1 MSRTVVYAIGGNALS
16 SPSGGSEDESALVL
30 AKVISDVIDLLE
42 AGWRVILTHGNGPQV
57 GHLMSLDPS
66 QAMDDWVAA
75 TQGMIG
81 HSLSIN
87 LDSIL
92 KRRSRPEATAVVLTR
107 VEVDET
113 DSGFSTPTK
122 PVGPILSDKQVM
134 SEDWD
139 IAETKNGP
147 RRVVASPHP
156 LRILDLDV
164 IKSLVAGNAI
174 VICCGGGGIPVIVKD
189 NHYIGVPA
197 VIDKDRLSALLAK
210 EVQADA
216 LIIST
221 AIDSVRTGFGT
232 ENEISHSTLT
242 ISQARGY
249 LDSGEFPAGS
259 MGPKISSLIDAA
271 ESVEG
276 LKSVLCQP
284 GDAIKALRG
293 DGGTIITA

>member
-16 SPSGGSEDESALVL
+16 SPTGGNEEDSALVL

-92 KRRSRPEATAVVLTR
+92 KRRSRPESTAVVLTR
-107 VEVDET
+107 VEVDEM

-122 PVGPILSDKQVM
+122 PVGPVLSDKQVM

-174 VICCGGGGIPVIVKD
+174 VICCGGGGIPVIEKD
-189 NHYIGVPA
+189 NHYVGVPA

-210 EVQADA
+210 EIQADA

-232 ENEISHSTLT
+232 EKEFSHSILT
-242 ISQARGY
+242 ISEARGY
-249 LDSGEFPAGS
+249 LESGEFPAGS
-259 MGPKISSLIDAA
+259 MGPKISSLIDAV
-271 ESVEG
+271 EKVEG
-276 LKSVLCQP
+276 LKSVLWQP

-293 DGGTIITA
+293 DGGTIITP

>member
-16 SPSGGSEDESALVL
+16 SPTGGNEDDSALVL

-92 KRRSRPEATAVVLTR
+92 KRRSRPESTAVVLTR
-107 VEVDET
+107 VEVDEM
-113 DSGFSTPTK
+113 DPGFSTPTK
-122 PVGPILSDKQVM
+122 PVGPVLSDKQVM

-164 IKSLVAGNAI
+164 IKSLVSGNAI